1 MRIPLLLSLLAISV
15 SGCTVAKPLQQ
26 TTADELVD
34 TRIAESA
41 SSISLAQLQLHQTA
55 QDRNSLSNGVAH
67 SPKSGSTVYLSP
79 EPVGPV
85 LKFAESPMVV
95 STKVFA
101 PNPTSP
107 PTIVNVIA
115 ATPDT
120 KVSVSPGGKVIPV
133 TPSGQGQAK
142 ATVPAKAVAFSQVPQ
157 TVPAKP
163 AEAPWVISPTDVT
176 LRRALVKWAA
186 RSGWQLVWDAQV
198 DVPIPVTA
206 SFSGDFRNAVKQ
218 LFQSLSASDVNL
230 TGLLYSGN
238 RVLRVTESGRR
249 AQ

>member
-15 SGCTVAKPLQQ
+15 SGCTVAKPLEQ

-34 TRIAESA
+34 THIAESA
-41 SSISLAQLQLHQTA
+41 SLISLAQLQLHQTA
-55 QDRNSLSNGVAH
+55 PDRNSLSNGVAH
-67 SPKSGSTVYLSP
+67 APKSGSTVYLSS

-101 PNPTSP
+101 PNPMSP

-120 KVSVSPGGKVIPV
+120 KVSVPPGGKVIPAI
-133 TPSGQGQAK
+133 PSGQGQAK
-142 ATVPAKAVAFSQVPQ
+142 ATVPAKAFAFSQVAQ
-157 TVPAKP
+157 TIPAKP

-176 LRRALVKWAA
+176 LRRALSKWVTRA
-186 RSGWQLVWDAQV
+186 GWQLVWDASV
-198 DVPIPVTA
+198 DVPINVDA
-206 SFSGDFRNAVKQ
+206 KFNGDFTAAVKS
-218 LFQSLSASDVNL
+218 LFQSLSAADVTL
-230 TGLLYSGN
+230 SAVLYSGN
-238 RVLRVTESGRR
+238 RVLRVTESGHR